1 MRAGLNP
8 RKKCC
13 IRKSQNI
20 YFMSKEKPFVK
31 RWDGEQGTCRSIQN
45 LPFLQQHQGFAFPNS
60 VIQLELSRRA
70 TSKDRLIPSALALN
84 MSCSPLTSELVM
96 KCSRSSNPSLLNSAA
111 LDEGCDLVGRE
122 SVLHLRSSS
131 VASLIMPLEM
141 SSHPLFSQFLKARTC
156 EEGCSP
162 NFGLVY
168 SPANSYY
175 TAFWLCLY
183 SVALLLSALRI
194 IKTLNLI

>member
-20 YFMSKEKPFVK
+20 YFMSKKSLLS
-31 RWDGEQGTCRSIQN
+31 RDGMGSKEHAEASRIYLSSSNTKA
-45 LPFLQQHQGFAFPNS
+45 LPFLT
-60 VIQLELSRRA
+60 VIRLELSRRA
-70 TSKDRLIPSALALN
+70 TSRDRFIPSALALN
-84 MSCSPLTSELVM
+84 MSCSPLTSELAM
-96 KCSRSSNPSLLNSAA
+96 KCSRSSNPSLLSSAA

-156 EEGCSP
+156 EERCSP
-162 NFGLVY
+162 
-168 SPANSYY
+168 STWP
-175 TAFWLCLY
+175 C
-183 SVALLLSALRI
+183 LLSC
-194 IKTLNLI
+194 

>member
-1 MRAGLNP
+1 
-8 RKKCC
+8 
-13 IRKSQNI
+13 
-20 YFMSKEKPFVK
+20 MSKKSLLS
-31 RWDGEQGTCRSIQN
+31 RDGMGSKEHAEASRIYLSSSNTKA
-45 LPFLQQHQGFAFPNS
+45 LPFLT
-60 VIQLELSRRA
+60 VIRLELSRRA
-70 TSKDRLIPSALALN
+70 TSRDRFIPSALALN
-84 MSCSPLTSELVM
+84 MSCSPLTSELAM
-96 KCSRSSNPSLLNSAA
+96 KCSRSSNPSLLSSAA